1 MLFSCSL
8 KKKKKVS
15 RMNGWIVKMRW
26 LMFPIWFL
34 VYLKNYAVMWGCRVL
49 ADSLTLMWNEDA
61 QILKNLLKGY
71 DMTIKF
77 DCVKGSFIDSILF
90 NGLANE
96 SNHELC

>member
-1 MLFSCSL
+1 
-8 KKKKKVS
+8 
-15 RMNGWIVKMRW
+15 
-26 LMFPIWFL
+26 MFPIWFL

-61 QILKNLLKGY
+61 RILKNLLKGY

-90 NGLANE
+90 NGLPNE